1 MGDRHLTRSA
11 VMLILTRPG
20 EKGLE
25 VLLQLRQNTGYA
37 DGCWDF
43 AAAGHVDA
51 GESMKMAVRREA
63 AEELGIDM
71 ALEDITFAT
80 LNHKNG
86 EADGKVYYN
95 VFFTARAYSG
105 EPRIL
110 EPHKCGGLAWFSE
123 HILPDA
129 MIPDR
134 RRALENWLSGIPYTE
149 EGWQ

>member
-1 MGDRHLTRSA
+1 MSDRYLTRSA
-11 VMLILTRPG
+11 VMLMLTRMG
-20 EKGLE
+20 ENGLE

-43 AAAGHVDA
+43 AATGHVDA

-63 AEELGIDM
+63 AEELGIDV
-71 ALEDITFAT
+71 ALGDIAFAT
-80 LNHKNG
+80 LTHKNG
-86 EADGKVYYN
+86 GGDAKVYYN
-95 VFFTARAYSG
+95 AFFTAQAYSG

-110 EPHKCGGLAWFSE
+110 EPHKCGGLSWFRVGA
-123 HILPDA
+123 LPET

-134 RRALENWLSGIPYTE
+134 QNALLNWLAHIPYTE